1 VTDRPCKDCAAQIAL
16 LPGQKPPVKLRPA
29 PHPGPRCATHHRVEA
44 LRRKKAAQEKRRQAI
59 YGISPEIHA
68 YLLNAQGGACAICQ
82 KARGVRRALAVD
94 HDHAQARLDGH
105 DEDKG
110 CIRCCRGLL
119 CKRCNRLLGDYRDD
133 PEVFERA
140 AQYLRWPP
148 MADLRAIGTGAARS
162 ASGSGGSASAG
173 PGSSASGATDTASSA
188 ERT

>member
-1 VTDRPCKDCAAQIAL
+1 MTASRPCKDCE
-16 LPGQKPPVKLRPA
+16 PGTKRPA
-29 PHPGPRCATHHRVEA
+29 PHPGPRCATHHRTELA
-44 LRRKKAAQEKRRQAI
+44 RRRKAGQERRRQAV
-59 YGISPEIHA
+59 YGITPEDHTA
-68 YLLNAQGGACAICQ
+68 LLWFQGGACAICQ

-94 HDHAQARLDGH
+94 HDHTQARLDGH

-110 CIRCCRGLL
+110 CQRCVRGLL

-148 MADLRAIGTGAARS
+148 MADLRVIGTGAARS